1 MHAASLA
8 QAFDTFD
15 IMWAALLSGEQKSTA
30 LSLSRLAQL
39 FFPLMLITRHLH
51 PDRHVSLLKT
61 LQDRDEASSAHDT
74 AMDPIT
80 RRLTPLLKNSAQLL
94 DRM

>member
-1 MHAASLA
+1 MGSLIEWGA
-8 QAFDTFD
+8 EVDCTIAVTLGTT
-15 IMWAALLSGEQKSTA
+15 LLPSDA
-30 LSLSRLAQL
+30 
-39 FFPLMLITRHLH
+39 PITPHLH